1 MKIEIIRATSD
12 AWALWRRDWQVLW
25 PIAGLFL
32 FLPGLAM
39 LLLVAAPPGAPANG
53 ASEVEVAAFLKA
65 FSTWFVDNA
74 GAFALSSL
82 VSLMGSAAL
91 AVFYLDRAPAT
102 VEDALIRALALMPRF
117 VLAGLLVIVPT
128 MIGASIFILPGLYVI
143 GRTSITGPVL
153 VAQQPISALQ
163 AVMTSVRLT
172 RGNGLL
178 LAGLAALLLL
188 AGQFLPW
195 PFLVAIEGLAKANAA
210 NPFVIA
216 LLSVPAAALAA
227 AVSVATILLRVTIY
241 RQLA

>member
-1 MKIEIIRATSD
+1 MKIEIVRASSD
-12 AWALWRRDWQVLW
+12 AWRLWCRDWQTLL

-39 LLLVAAPPGAPANG
+39 LLLIAAPPSAPANG
-53 ASEVEVAAFLKA
+53 ASEAEVAAFLAA
-65 FSTWFVDNA
+65 FSTWLVENA
-74 GAFALSSL
+74 GPFALSSL
-82 VSLMGSAAL
+82 VSLMGSATL
-91 AVFYLDRAPAT
+91 AVFYLDPAAAT
-102 VEDALIRALALMPRF
+102 VEDALTRALALMPRF
-117 VLAGLLVIVPT
+117 VLAGLLVIIPT
-128 MIGASIFILPGLYVI
+128 LIGASIFILPGLYVI

-153 VAQQPISALQ
+153 AAQRPMSAVQ
-163 AVMTSVRLT
+163 ALMTSVRLT
-172 RGNGLL
+172 RGNGLV

-195 PFLVAIEGLAKANAA
+195 PFLVAIEGLARAGAA
-210 NPFVIA
+210 NPFAVA